1 MEGGVRNVERG
12 AGRGLGGGG
21 GRGAGCGTRGEAVGC
36 GMGTEGGRWGR
47 PQDGAGPGEARRG
60 GGEGRGAGPGRG
72 AQRGAPG
79 WLRGGEPGWRG
90 AHASSRAHGTA
101 VSGRAARA
109 LPAGGAH
116 RVGAAG
122 KRGLLGIP
130 SGIWGRLGAAG
141 TDSGARALPGG
152 FRSHCHPFA
161 PGELGGA
168 MASWVGGWRR
178 LQASSWVFPLRGS
191 GTCPRS
197 SGPGSEGPCGRW
209 AAAGLATLP
218 AGCALLFPKVLPRL
232 RSFKKLSK
240 FLRKDF
246 GSRCQDLI
254 SCRMCAWWCV

>member
-130 SGIWGRLGAAG
+130 SGIWGAFGG
-141 TDSGARALPGG
+141 SGNG
-152 FRSHCHPFA
+152 
-161 PGELGGA
+161 
-168 MASWVGGWRR
+168 
-178 LQASSWVFPLRGS
+178 QRGS
-191 GTCPRS
+191 GTSWRLSEPLPPVCSWRARRS
-197 SGPGSEGPCGRW
+197 DGFLGGRLEAASGLFLGFSPEGERD
-209 AAAGLATLP
+209 LP
-218 AGCALLFPKVLPRL
+218 
-232 RSFKKLSK
+232 
-240 FLRKDF
+240 
-246 GSRCQDLI
+246 
-254 SCRMCAWWCV
+254 